1 MAGESGSGVKQDAL
15 VAVMAVGAVFL
26 LFIAYKNFHVFA
38 EAWRWIRWAELWVFQ
53 FIPAFDIPFL
63 GTNVDFA
70 KAVHFLSIVS
80 PYGIDVSV
88 MAKFDTIYAPF
99 VSIPMGILLLVWAKK
114 IGSGRSEIG
123 KIENMESIFE
133 RFSHIYPYLKEIYVT
148 NPQNKPLRYDRK
160 SKESYRWGKAM
171 SGYQFAKMKPPLGLE
186 NIAKKNGSYNR
197 AIYEG
202 PDDFDMDLA
211 ERAFE
216 NQLGP
221 RWEGENALD
230 EAERIVFDF
239 LKDRLPTDSE
249 RTADFVRKC
258 WSFTK
263 KVIFKKKAIPE
274 KVKSKNLT
282 DKEINLVHAMI
293 DRYRDYFETL
303 LSDIDDK
310 QIAKNFK
317 KRPGKIRNRNDLIA
331 FLKSNERLIEIG
343 EDKEKYFTPFF
354 EDVIADEVM
363 SGHNYVRCGLMSLN
377 QAACDGGRISLEE
390 IKSSVKSVDR
400 TLWYALKCAGRQV
413 AFAEVSGIHAHWL
426 FEKDKG
432 RRVSYPCVQEAVE
445 ALRIELRLD
454 LEDD

>member
-1 MAGESGSGVKQDAL
+1 MAGESGTGVKQDAL
-15 VAVMAVGAVFL
+15 VGVLIVAALIVMY
-26 LFIAYKNFHVFA
+26 IAYKNFHVFA
-38 EAWRWIRWAELWVFQ
+38 EAWRWIRFAELYVFQ
-53 FIPAFDIPFL
+53 FIPAFNMPFL
-63 GTNVDFA
+63 GEVNFE
-70 KAVHFLSIVS
+70 KAVHFLSIVT
-80 PYGIDVSV
+80 PYGIDLDV
-88 MAKFDTIYAPF
+88 MTKFDTIYAPWIA
-99 VSIPMGILLLVWAKK
+99 IPMGIFLLYWAKK
-114 IGSGRSEIG
+114 IGSGTSEIG
-123 KIENMESIFE
+123 KVENMESIFE
-133 RFSHIYPYLKEIYVT
+133 RFSHIYPYLQEIYQN
-148 NPQNKPLRYDRK
+148 NPQKKPLRYDRK

-171 SGYQFAKMKPPLGLE
+171 SGYQFAIMKPPLGLE
-186 NIAKKNGSYNR
+186 RQAKKNGSYNR
-197 AIYEG
+197 AIYAG

-221 RWEGENALD
+221 RWEGEDALS
-230 EAERIVFDF
+230 EQEQVVFRF

-263 KVIFKKKAIPE
+263 KVVFKKKAIPE
-274 KVKSKNLT
+274 KISSKNLT
-282 DKEINLVHAMI
+282 EKEINLVMAMLEK
-293 DRYRDYFETL
+293 YRDLFETI
-303 LSDIDDK
+303 LSSEDDK
-310 QIAKNFK
+310 LIAKKFK
-317 KRPGKIRNRNDLIA
+317 KKGIKVKNRVELLAYI
-331 FLKSNERLIEIG
+331 KSNERLIEIG
-343 EDKEKYFTPFF
+343 ENADKYFTSYF

-390 IKSSVKSVDR
+390 IKSAVKSKDR

-413 AFAEVSGIHAHWL
+413 AFAEVAGIHAHWL

-445 ALRIELRLD
+445 ALRLELRLD